1 MDSSV
6 CEESGAEVEDEI
18 DTSKLLPGLEEDTRE
33 STEADA
39 IVGGSEAVKVRT

>member
-6 CEESGAEVEDEI
+6 CEESGSEVEDEI
-18 DTSKLLPGLEEDTRE
+18 DASKLLTGLEEDARE
-33 STEADA
+33 SAEADA